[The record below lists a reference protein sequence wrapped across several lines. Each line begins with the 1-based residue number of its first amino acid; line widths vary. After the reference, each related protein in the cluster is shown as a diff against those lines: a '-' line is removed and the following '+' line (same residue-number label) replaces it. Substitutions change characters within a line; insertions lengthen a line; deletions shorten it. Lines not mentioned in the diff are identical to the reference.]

1 MWPDPT
7 RVSPRSPQAVRWETL
22 GTRLANHCNKSM
34 VSSQSGY
41 WFLHFI
47 QNTGARIVTVI
58 KKFDHITPVLIQLHW
73 LPVHFRI
80 LFKVLLLVYKALNGM
95 APLYITELL
104 NSYRTCT
111 CSRSLRSTDQKLLAV
126 LKWRLKTY
134 GDRAFSTAAPKLWNE
149 LPLDLR
155 SLDTIN
161 LFKKHLK
168 TDLFKKSII
177 IMFNFFII

>member
-1 MWPDPT
+1 MFYNNRT
-7 RVSPRSPQAVRWETL
+7 RSWFLPRTVQTRPRSVRQDIL
-22 GTRLANHCNKSM
+22 GKHFFRYL
-34 VSSQSGY
+34 
-41 WFLHFI
+41 FLLSVLLLFFFCPALLI
-47 QNTGARIVTVI
+47 T

-104 NSYRTCT
+104 SYRTC
-111 CSRSLRSTDQKLLAV
+111 SRTLRSTDQKLLAV
-126 LKWRLKTY
+126 PKSRLKTY
-134 GDRAFSTAAPKLWNE
+134 GDRAFSVAAPKLWNE

-155 SLDTIN
+155 SLVTIN

-168 TDLFKKSII
+168 TDLFKKAY
-177 IMFNFFII
+177 NV

>member
-1 MWPDPT
+1 MFLT
-7 RVSPRSPQAVRWETL
+7 TG
-22 GTRLANHCNKSM
+22 GTGLSLAELTFN
-34 VSSQSGY
+34 
-41 WFLHFI
+41 
-47 QNTGARIVTVI
+47 
-58 KKFDHITPVLIQLHW
+58 W

-104 NSYRTCT
+104 SYRTC
-111 CSRSLRSTDQKLLAV
+111 SRTLRSTDQKLLAV
-126 LKWRLKTY
+126 PKSRLKTY
-134 GDRAFSTAAPKLWNE
+134 GDRAFSVAAPKLWNE

-168 TDLFKKSII
+168 TDLFKKAYDV
-177 IMFNFFII
+177 